1 MGVTTKQHTAWPLG
15 RVARTPTLVI
25 ASGGGIGLLPFMPGT
40 FGTLAGL
47 PVSLAINSLAS
58 SSFALGATAL
68 AALVLIAIIAA
79 DQACRLLEAKDPS
92 CIVIDEIAGFALANF
107 LTETSAAMVVAFL
120 LFRLFDIAKVFPGRR
135 LESLPGGAGIVLDDI
150 LAGVYTVMVVR
161 LLSWAGVL

>member
-1 MGVTTKQHTAWPLG
+1 MRVTTNQNTAWPLG
-15 RVARTPTLVI
+15 RFVRTPTLVI

-58 SSFALGATAL
+58 SSFALGAMAL
-68 AALVLIAIIAA
+68 AVLVLIAIIAA
-79 DQACRLLEAKDPS
+79 DQACRLLGTKDPS

-107 LTETSAAMVVAFL
+107 LTETSAGIAIAFL
-120 LFRLFDIAKVFPGRR
+120 LFRFFDIAKVFPGRR

-150 LAGVYTVMVVR
+150 LAGVYTMTVVR
-161 LLSWAGVL
+161 LLSWAGFL